1 MLHTLLQADAAR
13 ITINSW
19 AIGGIYILLIFIAI
33 YVSNILEKAKRLFT
47 TDLARKYITTEAKLK
62 SIDLNINAIIN
73 CDSEGKIL
81 TWNRGACKIFGYEEY
96 SVVGKCLSIVLPEG
110 VKEVYKKEFEQF
122 SKTGFSEV
130 FGKTIKGIGITKTK
144 KELPIEINLSQWK
157 SNEICYFTAIII
169 DVTEQKKLEVELE
182 KLMTLYKEAE
192 SIQRYGAWKWN
203 LITDEV
209 FTTQGFR
216 DIYEIGIGKESY
228 EESISRIHYEDR
240 EKVESIIKE
249 GIKNK
254 SDYSMKYRIIGR
266 NGRVKLVE
274 NTARVWI
281 GESGVEK
288 IYGVIKEITD

>member
-1 MLHTLLQADAAR
+1 MLQNLLQADATR
-13 ITINSW
+13 ITLNSW
-19 AIGGIYILLIFIAI
+19 AIGGIYVFLIVITI
-33 YVSNILEKAKRLFT
+33 YVSNIFGRAKKLFT
-47 TDLARKYITTEAKLK
+47 KSLANNYITTEAKLK

-81 TWNRGACKIFGYEEY
+81 TWNRGATKIFGYDEY
-96 SVVGKCLSIVLPEG
+96 SVIGKCLNIILPE
-110 VKEVYKKEFEQF
+110 ELRDIYRKEFEQF
-122 SKTGFSEV
+122 ARTGFSEV
-130 FGKTIKGIGITKTK
+130 FGKTVKVIGITKLK
-144 KELPIEINLSQWK
+144 KELPIEVNFSQWK
-157 SNEICYFTAIII
+157 SDDVSYFTAIII
-169 DVTEQKKLEVELE
+169 DVTEQKKLEQELE
-182 KLMTLYKEAE
+182 KLMSLYREAE

-209 FTTQGFR
+209 YTTQGFR

-240 EKVESIIKE
+240 DKVESIIKQ

-288 IYGVIKEITD
+288 IYGVIKEIID